1 MLEKGGFQF
10 SSHLLNEKIDPLVD
24 EAICMDDGIAGND
37 NVSTDNISRNF
48 EKGGNSVGNESKDD
62 NQSHSKGDNHF
73 ETRVDVH
80 VSDSDEISNRI
91 QETCLSSEKNCF
103 SFHIENEITKQIKG
117 KDSNRVCERTTVDDD
132 ASSDKGK
139 SECIELLKSDSE
151 IVGENLET
159 KENEKDVPA
168 STCRR
173 RSLPEVIGTPNTTAY
188 KVSAKISKQTQC
200 SLIHQAK
207 GSMEEQ
213 FVKTVKTNTKLSEEL
228 SHARKEIEALKQ
240 KLKQVEVCVFDKCAS
255 HT

>member
-24 EAICMDDGIAGND
+24 EAICLDDGIAGND
-37 NVSTDNISRNF
+37 NVSTDNISQAF
-48 EKGGNSVGNESKDD
+48 EKGGNSVGNESK
-62 NQSHSKGDNHF
+62 SHSKEDNHF

-80 VSDSDEISNRI
+80 VSDSDEISK
-91 QETCLSSEKNCF
+91 CPPSEKNCF

-117 KDSNRVCERTTVDDD
+117 KVSNRMCERTTVDDD
-132 ASSDKGK
+132 ANSEKGK
-139 SECIELLKSDSE
+139 SGCKELLKSDTE
-151 IVGENLET
+151 IVGDNIET
-159 KENEKDVPA
+159 NESEKEDPV

-173 RSLPEVIGTPNTTAY
+173 RSLPEVIGTPNTTVY

-213 FVKTVKTNTKLSEEL
+213 FIKTVKTNTKLSEEL

-240 KLKQVEVCVFDKCAS
+240 KLKQVEVCVFEICAPP
-255 HT
+255 T

>member
-37 NVSTDNISRNF
+37 NVSTDNISQNF
-48 EKGGNSVGNESKDD
+48 EKGDKSVGNKSK
-62 NQSHSKGDNHF
+62 SHSKGDNNF

-91 QETCLSSEKNCF
+91 QKACPPSENCF

-139 SECIELLKSDSE
+139 SECIELIKSDSE

-228 SHARKEIEALKQ
+228 THARKEIEALKQ
-240 KLKQVEVCVFDKCAS
+240 KLKQVEVCDFEI
-255 HT
+255 

>member
-10 SSHLLNEKIDPLVD
+10 SSHLLNQKIDPLVD

-37 NVSTDNISRNF
+37 NVSTDNISQNF
-48 EKGGNSVGNESKDD
+48 ERGDKSVGNESK
-62 NQSHSKGDNHF
+62 SHSKEDNHF

-80 VSDSDEISNRI
+80 VSDSDEISNRQ
-91 QETCLSSEKNCF
+91 QETCPSSEKNCF

-117 KDSNRVCERTTVDDD
+117 KDSNRMCEQTNVNNVPN
-132 ASSDKGK
+132 SDKGK
-139 SECIELLKSDSE
+139 SGCIELLKSDSE

-159 KENEKDVPA
+159 KESEKEVPA

-240 KLKQVEVCVFDKCAS
+240 KLKQVEVCVFEICPPS
-255 HT
+255 T